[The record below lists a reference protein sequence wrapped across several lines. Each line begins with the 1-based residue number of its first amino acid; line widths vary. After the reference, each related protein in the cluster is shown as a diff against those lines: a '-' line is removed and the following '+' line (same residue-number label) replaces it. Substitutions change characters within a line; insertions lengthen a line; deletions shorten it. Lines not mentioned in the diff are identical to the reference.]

1 MQLGPVNEIKQRLGF
16 LLTAGGFTLL
26 GLLPRGAAV
35 MLCRTAARLWFALDR
50 RHRRIAI
57 NNLTYVFGY
66 EKSPDEIRGMARH
79 VFVNIVWILYEIGWA
94 YRTPSRK
101 IERCIRFSGLPHL
114 RQALEKGRG
123 VLVLTGHLGNWELL
137 VNAAA
142 MLGYPANIVYRP
154 LDSKGMDLFFRKLRG
169 RYNARLLPKDRAIRP
184 ILKALRQGELV
195 EFMFDQHP
203 RRKQGVFVDFFGKP
217 ACTHAAL
224 ALMALRTG
232 APVLPMF
239 LVREGRRYRVVI
251 GPELPLIDT
260 GDRERD
266 VAANTRRYNQALE
279 SIIRRYP
286 EQWFWVHR
294 RWKKQPMETQGKDI
308 WD

>member
-1 MQLGPVNEIKQRLGF
+1 MQSGPRKDIKQQFGYM
-16 LLTAGGFTLL
+16 LTAGGFTLL
-26 GLLPRGAAV
+26 GLLPRNAAAA
-35 MLCRTAARLWFALDR
+35 LCRTTARIWFVLDS

-66 EKSPDEIRGMARH
+66 EKSPVEIRAMARQ
-79 VFVNIVWILYEIGWA
+79 VFVNIVWILFEIGWA
-94 YRTPSRK
+94 YRTPGRE
-101 IERCIRFSGLPHL
+101 IERYIRFSGLDHL

-137 VNAAA
+137 VNGAA

-154 LDSKGMDLFFRKLRG
+154 LDSRGMDLFFRKLRG
-169 RYNARLLPKDRAIRP
+169 RYKARLLPKDKALRP
-184 ILKALRQGELV
+184 MLKALRQGELV
-195 EFMFDQHP
+195 EFMFDQNP
-203 RRKQGVFVDFFGKP
+203 RRRQGVYVDFFGKP

-239 LVREGRRYRVVI
+239 LVREGRCYRVVI

-260 GDRERD
+260 GDRDRD

-279 SIIRRYP
+279 SVIRRYP

-294 RWKKQPMETQGKDI
+294 RWKKQPMEE
-308 WD
+308 